1 MPNCLMHLESQ
12 IHRGWGTEEVMGD
25 AAGKVMRAPAERL
38 LNDLDLSKKMMSS
51 YKLRVSNETE
61 TISFMKT
68 RLYI

>member
-38 LNDLDLSKKMMSS
+38 LNDLICP
-51 YKLRVSNETE
+51 R
-61 TISFMKT
+61 
-68 RLYI
+68 R